1 MGPLPPDSEG
11 YVYLFV
17 AVDVFSKWVE
27 AVPLKSKHSFRTADA
42 LYNEIVARWGRPA
55 AIRLDNGS
63 EWEGE
68 FKDVCMSL
76 GI

>member
-1 MGPLPPDSEG
+1 M
-11 YVYLFV
+11 YLFV

-27 AVPLKSKHSFRTADA
+27 AVPLKSKHSFCTADA
-42 LYNEIVARWGRPA
+42 LYNKIVARWGWPA

-68 FKDVCMSL
+68 FKDVCTSL